1 VHENSSQN
9 CIREMSLNSVNFVNF
24 RTRSRERDREREK
37 ERERER
43 EKEREKE
50 RERRK
55 RGLPPIKKDHL
66 CGEFMLC
73 YRDVYVLFVLI
84 LPAMCYISAVG
95 VCVFQLPD

>member
-1 VHENSSQN
+1 VRSFVHEKSSQN
-9 CIREMSLNSVNFVNF
+9 CIREMHLISVNCLNF

-73 YRDVYVLFVLI
+73 YRKGETYVCLVYTDLISHVLH
-84 LPAMCYISAVG
+84 
-95 VCVFQLPD
+95 